1 MKNINLDNYKLNSFK
16 KDLDELN
23 ILLTENQLCQF
34 INYYELLVE
43 WNQVMNLT
51 AITDFDEVLKKHF
64 IDSLSLIKAY
74 SVNSKMNSEISPE
87 LCSSILQSDISIIDV
102 GTGAGF
108 PGVPLKIAF
117 PELKIT
123 LLDSLN
129 KRINFLN
136 TVIEELGLED
146 IETIHGRAEDF
157 SKKGMLRE
165 KFDLCVSRAVANL
178 STLSEYCLPY
188 VKVGGKF
195 ISYKSEKITEEI
207 VSAKK
212 AVSVLGGKIENQI
225 EFTIPNSDIYRNL
238 VVINKSK
245 KTPEKYPRKAG
256 TPAKSPIL

>member
-1 MKNINLDNYKLNSFK
+1 MKNIDLKNYELDLFI
-16 KDLDELN
+16 KDLKELN
-23 ILLTENQLCQF
+23 IILDEKQLCQF
-34 INYYELLVE
+34 MNYYELLIE

-64 IDSLSLIKAY
+64 IDSLSLIKVY
-74 SVNSKMNSEISPE
+74 SVNTKMNSEISSE
-87 LCSSILQSDISIIDV
+87 LYSSTSQNNISIIDI

-108 PGVPLKIAF
+108 PGIPLKIAF

-136 TVIEELGLED
+136 NVIEELGLKD
-146 IETIHGRAEDF
+146 IEAIHGRAEDF

-195 ISYKSEKITEEI
+195 ISYKSEKITNEI
-207 VSAKK
+207 DIAKK
-212 AVSVLGGKIENQI
+212 AVSVLGGTIENQV
-225 EFTIPNSDIYRNL
+225 EFMIPNSDIYRNL
-238 VVINKSK
+238 VVINKNK
-245 KTPEKYPRKAG
+245 KTPDKYPRKAG
-256 TPAKSPIL
+256 IPAKNPIL